1 MAHRRYIIVDY
12 SDESSDFS
20 NVDTGNNF
28 DTEDT
33 RSSSALAIADEEPQ
47 VPMM

>member
-28 DTEDT
+28 DTKDT
-33 RSSSALAIADEEPQ
+33 
-47 VPMM
+47 